1 MRATLLAAWVLA
13 PGVVCAREYPKPL
26 ALVNPLHGVGHG
38 SSLWM
43 PGGDYEFGHWRYDLR
58 GSDYDLFEARAG
70 GAATLFQLRG
80 AFAGGVFFR
89 SILTSGPGPEDW
101 DPPTRVE
108 WRMDAVQFE
117 YGATAAARLGSGS
130 LLAEYSRSSFHPFRD
145 DAEENYEVTT
155 TDYLRLGYAPDPVRL
170 GRWRI
175 AGALRGGYLTLLEM
189 WNAPYDKPRAR
200 FKATLTLQGQ
210 EMPPGLPPGSRGI
223 AGDRPRWFVLVES
236 AVLALRSGGIDLDLY
251 SEAGL
256 RFSGD
261 FGRTDLFLHATRYG
275 DIEEVEEKEVA
286 VFLLGVAIRFSVSS
300 GAVAPGP

>member
-1 MRATLLAAWVLA
+1 MARFCKASVGVLA
-13 PGVVCAREYPKPL
+13 LVVLATAGGELCAREYPKPL
-26 ALVNPLHGVGHG
+26 ALVNPLHGVDQG

-43 PGGDYEFGHWRYDLR
+43 PGGDYEFGHWRYDFR

-117 YGATAAARLGSGS
+117 YGATAAARLGAGS
-130 LLAEYSRSSFHPFRD
+130 FLAEYSRSSFHPFRD
-145 DAEENYEVTT
+145 DAEENYRVTT
-155 TDYLRLGYAPDPVRL
+155 TDYLRLGYAPDPVWL
-170 GRWRI
+170 GRWRVK
-175 AGALRGGYLTLLEM
+175 GAFRGGYLTLLEM

-200 FKATLTLQGQ
+200 FKATLTLQGH
-210 EMPPGLPPGSRGI
+210 EVSPGVRPG
-223 AGDRPRWFVLVES
+223 WFFLAEP
-236 AVLALRSGGIDLDLY
+236 AVLALRSGGIDLDFY
-251 SEAGL
+251 GEAGL

-261 FGRTDLFLHATRYG
+261 FGRTDLFLHATRHG
-275 DIEEVEEKEVA
+275 DIEEVEEKEVP
-286 VFLLGVAIRFSVSS
+286 VFLLGAAIRFSVSP
-300 GAVAPGP
+300 GAVPPGP